1 MYFYSNEL
9 HKPNQVMG
17 LDNDDMLPIFLAV
30 FLAIYV
36 SIKTLLITVPVI
48 IWMLKTK
55 TGKKRG
61 FIRHSLYAIGF
72 MKIDGYPSITKNRF
86 YQ

>member
-30 FLAIYV
+30 WLAIYV
-36 SIKTLLITVPVI
+36 SIKTLFITVPVI
-48 IWMLKTK
+48 VWLLKTK
-55 TGKKRG
+55 SGKKRG
-61 FIRHSLYAIGF
+61 FMRHALYAVQF
-72 MKIDGYPSITKNRF
+72 MPIKGYPDVSKNEF